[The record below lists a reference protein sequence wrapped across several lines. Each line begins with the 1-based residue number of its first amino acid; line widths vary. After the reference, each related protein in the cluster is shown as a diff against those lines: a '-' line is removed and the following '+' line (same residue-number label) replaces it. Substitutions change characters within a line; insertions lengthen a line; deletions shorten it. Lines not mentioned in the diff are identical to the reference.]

1 LNYVNSG
8 WVVQIIDKPEF
19 KMCLLSSRFSAA
31 CFFALVLTGC
41 AFTSKYPTDWPKPSV
56 IETGQCPNL
65 AGRYENQGATAQECH
80 IKTDRG
86 GARHTYSWDCNATLL
101 PNLLPPDK
109 FEQITN
115 PIPSWVELT
124 QPDNGTL
131 VIQYDELPPNDHAI
145 GQIIL
150 RKTDGDF
157 TCGDRGL
164 TLSQSGSAI
173 RTERM
178 SDTGTAVRT
187 SFGIMVMGSGWVTNL
202 GRTFQR
208 LPDDSLLMEVTEFSV
223 GAYLFVPTI
232 FSFTKFVRWTS
243 VPTAEEK

>member
-1 LNYVNSG
+1 MLKADG
-8 WVVQIIDKPEF
+8 QF
-19 KMCLLSSRFSAA
+19 KLSTSPNTKCVCSAPVFLRLV
-31 CFFALVLTGC
+31 FFAHVLTGC
-41 AFTSKYPTDWPKPSV
+41 AFTRKYPTDWPKPSV
-56 IETGQCPNL
+56 IDTGQCPNL
-65 AGRYENQGATAQECH
+65 AGRYVNQGAAAQECH

-86 GARHTYSWDCNATLL
+86 GARHTYSWDCNAALL
-101 PNLLPPDK
+101 PNLLPQDK

-150 RKTDGDF
+150 RITDGDF
-157 TCGDRGL
+157 TCCDRGL

-208 LPDDSLLMEVTEFSV
+208 LPDDSLLMEVTEFSA

-232 FSFTKFVRWTS
+232 FSYTKFVRWTS
-243 VPTAEEK
+243 VSTAEEK